1 MLTPGQQL
9 RTVREQLGLTM
20 RDVEAASARLAAR
33 HNNADFVIALS
44 RLSDIETKGVVPN
57 IYRLYSLAAVYRRDM
72 HEILSWFGIDTS
84 QLASEVSGAGRKSHL
99 AQAVVGTM
107 EVRNTVATVPQVRST
122 ENDRSR
128 RDDRRLGGGAAGR
141 P

>member
-1 MLTPGQQL
+1 VLTPGQQL

-20 RDVEAASARLAAR
+20 RDVEAASARLAVR

-72 HEILSWFGIDTS
+72 HEILAWFGIDTS
-84 QLASEVSGAGRKSHL
+84 QLASEVSGAGCKSHL
-99 AQAVVGTM
+99 AQACTM
-107 EVRNTVATVPQVRST
+107 EVRNTAATVPQVRST

-128 RDDRRLGGGAAGR
+128 RDDRRVGGGAAGR